1 MARRRMLS
9 LDILDS
15 DTFAD
20 CSLESRYCYCELTV
34 RADDHGFIGGVN
46 RILRMTGCNTDAL
59 TELVNNGLLMRFDS
73 GIYLITDWLVGNRV
87 TPTKMQPTL
96 YEREAAQIRIVG
108 KRYELESETN
118 ANCES
123 LLDRSRKGGGAGY
136 EEWESFNN
144 Q

>member
-20 CSLESRYCYCELTV
+20 CSLQARYCYCELTV

-59 TELVNNGLLMRFDS
+59 TELVDSGLLIQFDS
-73 GIYLITDWLVGNRV
+73 GVYLIADWLVGNRV
-87 TPTKMQPTL
+87 TPSKMQPTL

-118 ANCES
+118 AECES
-123 LLDRSRKGGGAGY
+123 LLERSDTGGNADY
-136 EEWESFNN
+136 ETWESYNN